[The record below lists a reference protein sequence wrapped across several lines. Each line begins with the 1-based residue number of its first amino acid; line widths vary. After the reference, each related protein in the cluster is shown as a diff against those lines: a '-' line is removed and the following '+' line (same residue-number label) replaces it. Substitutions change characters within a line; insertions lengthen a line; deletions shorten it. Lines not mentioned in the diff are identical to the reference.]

1 MQLDQILTL
10 INAGFTAEQ
19 IIPLLGQTGTA
30 QIPKSDGEPNPVP
43 APVPVPNPAPVPVNP
58 APAPAPAPVPPAD
71 NPAPD
76 LSGITQAIEAMG
88 RNIISA
94 LQKASIGGTPAPAP
108 LDPMK
113 QMDLITAQIINP
125 TYKKEDGNNG

>member
-1 MQLDQILTL
+1 MQLDQILAL
-10 INAGFTAEQ
+10 INAGFTHEE
-19 IIPLLGQTGTA
+19 ITA
-30 QIPKSDGEPNPVP
+30 ILNQESPGPGGAPNPPGNPGPEPAPVPEPVPP
-43 APVPVPNPAPVPVNP
+43 APVPVPVPDPA
-58 APAPAPAPVPPAD
+58 APT
-71 NPAPD
+71 PAPD
-76 LSGITQAIEAMG
+76 MGGIQRAIETMG

-94 LQKASIGGTPAPAP
+94 LQRASIGGTPAPPP